1 MSPGVAAPLP
11 REGFRKLLETQ
22 QAAFSLNLP
31 PPALDSLSAYLSE
44 LDLWRRRINLM
55 GRLSPEEL
63 AGHALE
69 SVLGEKLI
77 PHGVEVVDIG
87 SGAGF
92 PGMPLGIARADIRVT
107 LLEPR
112 SKRHSFLCHI
122 ARTVPVPNAFPLLG
136 RANELSAG
144 RFDFATCR
152 AVGKASEVLGRAA
165 FLKSG
170 GLLLAWTT
178 DPQGL
183 GLSLSPVFRF
193 EKVVSVPASRNRAIA
208 LYRRE

>member
-31 PPALDSLSAYLSE
+31 PPVLDSLSAYLSE
-44 LDLWRRRINLM
+44 LDLWRRQINLT

-69 SVLGEKLI
+69 SALGEKLI

-92 PGMPLGIARADIRVT
+92 PGVPLAIARPDLHVS

-112 SKRHSFLCHI
+112 RKRAHFLRHLVRSI
-122 ARTVPVPNAFPLLG
+122 PIGSVTVLEG
-136 RANELSAG
+136 RAEGLAEG
-144 RFDFATCR
+144 AFQIATCR
-152 AVGKASEVLGRAA
+152 AVGRIGQLLGEAP
-165 FLKSG
+165 FLKPG
-170 GLLLAWTT
+170 GALLAWTT
-178 DPQGL
+178 EPEAL
-183 GLSLSPVFRF
+183 AASLRPGFSLENVLPVPDAR
-193 EKVVSVPASRNRAIA
+193 SRRIA
-208 LYRRE
+208 LYRKK